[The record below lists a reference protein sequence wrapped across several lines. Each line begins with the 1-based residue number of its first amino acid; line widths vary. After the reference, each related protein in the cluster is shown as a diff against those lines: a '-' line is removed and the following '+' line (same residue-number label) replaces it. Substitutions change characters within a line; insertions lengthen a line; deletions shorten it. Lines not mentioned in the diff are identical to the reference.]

1 MKLLNN
7 LRLGLRMALGF
18 GSVLALLAAVVGL
31 SAVRF
36 HGVDQVTDVM
46 VNETWVKA
54 EAVQELDAATRANG
68 SATLELLLPTDAARA
83 AELRARIQKNRERV
97 TAALAVLQKLV
108 RLPEGQRMLNEI
120 QALRTKYVQS
130 FSQVNSLLEAG
141 QREQA
146 VDLCRSE
153 TLPLLDQLQA
163 STLGLKQLQSRLAQE
178 AGSAMQASV
187 VQGLYL
193 VLGLGAVALALGCV
207 FAWVLTRSITEPVQS
222 ALALARRIAAGDLT
236 AQVQVDRA
244 DEVGELLQAMRDMNG
259 ALADVV
265 GTVRGNA
272 ESVATASS
280 QIAQGNL
287 DLSQRTEEQASA
299 LQQTA
304 ASMEQLSSTVQ
315 QNAANARQANQ
326 LAQGAS
332 QVAGQGGDAVAQVV
346 STMERIHEGSRRI
359 GDIIG
364 TIDGIAFQTN
374 ILALN
379 AAVEAARAGE
389 QGRGF
394 AVVAGEVRSLA
405 QRSAAAAREI
415 KSLISANV
423 EEVEAG
429 STLVQNAG
437 ATMGEVVAAIR
448 RVSQI
453 VEEISVASTEQS
465 TGVGQVGE
473 AVGQMD
479 QVTQQ
484 NAALVEESAAAA
496 ESLRAQANE
505 LVRAVASFRLDADTA
520 LAR

>member
-1 MKLLNN
+1 M
-7 LRLGLRMALGF
+7 
-18 GSVLALLAAVVGL
+18 
-31 SAVRF
+31 
-36 HGVDQVTDVM
+36 
-46 VNETWVKA
+46 
-54 EAVQELDAATRANG
+54 
-68 SATLELLLPTDAARA
+68 
-83 AELRARIQKNRERV
+83 
-97 TAALAVLQKLV
+97 
-108 RLPEGQRMLNEI
+108 
-120 QALRTKYVQS
+120 
-130 FSQVNSLLEAG
+130 
-141 QREQA
+141 
-146 VDLCRSE
+146 
-153 TLPLLDQLQA
+153 
-163 STLGLKQLQSRLAQE
+163 
-178 AGSAMQASV
+178 
-187 VQGLYL
+187 
-193 VLGLGAVALALGCV
+193 
-207 FAWVLTRSITEPVQS
+207 
-222 ALALARRIAAGDLT
+222 
-236 AQVQVDRA
+236 DRA

-423 EEVEAG
+423 EQVEAG

-473 AVGQMD
+473 AVTQMD
-479 QVTQQ
+479 QATQQ
-484 NAALVEESAAAA
+484 NAALVEEMAAAA
-496 ESLRAQANE
+496 RSWARWWPRCRTSPRRRA
-505 LVRAVASFRLDADTA
+505 ASPTSSA
-520 LAR
+520 